1 MELKNIISETLNE
14 IEKMAKTIDN
24 GFNTAQK
31 TPSFFKTPPHLQNTP
46 NPKNA
51 NAPLE
56 SKNAAKIETQE
67 KITEEKEEELKEIIT
82 EEIVQEKI
90 TEEKEEELKEIIT
103 EEIVQ
108 EKITEEKEEE
118 SKEIITEE
126 ITPKTP
132 TQETPTQ
139 VLIPNERV
147 FLKGLL
153 ERTLVLFKGMQALEE
168 KEVLKRLDLVARFLQ
183 YQLSV
188 LEKRLE
194 SLERENT
201 E

>member
-14 IEKMAKTIDN
+14 IEKMAKTIDD
-24 GFNTAQK
+24 GFDRTQK

-51 NAPLE
+51 NTPLE
-56 SKNAAKIETQE
+56 PKNAAKIET
-67 KITEEKEEELKEIIT
+67 
-82 EEIVQEKI
+82 
-90 TEEKEEELKEIIT
+90 
-103 EEIVQ
+103 Q

-126 ITPKTP
+126 IA
-132 TQETPTQ
+132 QENPTQ

-168 KEVLKRLDLVARFLQ
+168 KEALKRLDLVARFLQ
-183 YQLSV
+183 YQLSA

>member
-1 MELKNIISETLNE
+1 MELKNIISETLSE
-14 IEKMAKTIDN
+14 IEKMAKTIDD

-31 TPSFFKTPPHLQNTP
+31 TPSFFKTPSHLQNTP

-51 NAPLE
+51 NTPLE
-56 SKNAAKIETQE
+56 SKNVAKIETQE
-67 KITEEKEEELKEIIT
+67 KITEEN
-82 EEIVQEKI
+82 
-90 TEEKEEELKEIIT
+90 TEEKEEEAPEIII
-103 EEIVQ
+103 EEIA
-108 EKITEEKEEE
+108 
-118 SKEIITEE
+118 
-126 ITPKTP
+126 
-132 TQETPTQ
+132 QETPTQ
-139 VLIPNERV
+139 ALIPNERV
-147 FLKGLL
+147 FLKSLL

-168 KEVLKRLDLVARFLQ
+168 KEAMKRLDLVARFLQ

>member
-24 GFNTAQK
+24 NFDAAQK

-46 NPKNA
+46 NPQNT
-51 NAPLE
+51 PLE
-56 SKNAAKIETQE
+56 PKNAAKIETQE
-67 KITEEKEEELKEIIT
+67 KITEEN
-82 EEIVQEKI
+82 
-90 TEEKEEELKEIIT
+90 TEEKEEA
-103 EEIVQ
+103 Q
-108 EKITEEKEEE
+108 
-118 SKEIITEE
+118 EIITEE
-126 ITPKTP
+126 IT
-132 TQETPTQ
+132 QENPTQ
-139 VLIPNERV
+139 VLISNERV
-147 FLKGLL
+147 FLKNLL
-153 ERTLVLFKGMQALEE
+153 ERTLVLLKGMQALEE
-168 KEVLKRLDLVARFLQ
+168 KEALKRLDLVARFLQ

>member
-14 IEKMAKTIDN
+14 IEKMAKTIDD
-24 GFNTAQK
+24 GFDRAQK

-51 NAPLE
+51 NTPLE
-56 SKNAAKIETQE
+56 PKNATKIETQE
-67 KITEEKEEELKEIIT
+67 KITEEKEEESKKIIT
-82 EEIVQEKI
+82 EEIVQKN
-90 TEEKEEELKEIIT
+90 
-103 EEIVQ
+103 
-108 EKITEEKEEE
+108 
-118 SKEIITEE
+118 
-126 ITPKTP
+126 P
-132 TQETPTQ
+132 TQA
-139 VLIPNERV
+139 LIPNERV

-168 KEVLKRLDLVARFLQ
+168 KEALKRLDLVARFLQ
-183 YQLSV
+183 YQLSA

>member
-1 MELKNIISETLNE
+1 MAGRMELKNIISETLNE

-56 SKNAAKIETQE
+56 PKNATKIETQE

-82 EEIVQEKI
+82 EEI
-90 TEEKEEELKEIIT
+90 
-103 EEIVQ
+103 
-108 EKITEEKEEE
+108 
-118 SKEIITEE
+118 
-126 ITPKTP
+126 TPKN
-132 TQETPTQ
+132 PTQ

-168 KEVLKRLDLVARFLQ
+168 KEALKRLDLVVRFLQ
-183 YQLSV
+183 YQLSA

>member
-24 GFNTAQK
+24 NFDAAQK
-31 TPSFFKTPPHLQNTP
+31 TPSFFKTPPYLQNTP

-51 NAPLE
+51 NTPLE
-56 SKNAAKIETQE
+56 PKNAAKIETQE
-67 KITEEKEEELKEIIT
+67 KITEEN
-82 EEIVQEKI
+82 
-90 TEEKEEELKEIIT
+90 TEEKEEA
-103 EEIVQ
+103 Q
-108 EKITEEKEEE
+108 
-118 SKEIITEE
+118 EIITEE
-126 ITPKTP
+126 ITPKNP
-132 TQETPTQ
+132 TQAP
-139 VLIPNERV
+139 VSNERV
-147 FLKGLL
+147 FLKNLL
-153 ERTLVLFKGMQALEE
+153 ERTLVLLKGMQALEE
-168 KEVLKRLDLVARFLQ
+168 KEAMKRLDLVARFLQ

>member
-1 MELKNIISETLNE
+1 MKNIISETLNE
-14 IEKMAKTIDN
+14 IEKMAKTIDD

-46 NPKNA
+46 KNA

-56 SKNAAKIETQE
+56 PKNATKIETQE
-67 KITEEKEEELKEIIT
+67 KITEEKEE
-82 EEIVQEKI
+82 
-90 TEEKEEELKEIIT
+90 
-103 EEIVQ
+103 
-108 EKITEEKEEE
+108 

-126 ITPKTP
+126 IAQENP
-132 TQETPTQ
+132 TQA
-139 VLIPNERV
+139 LIPNERV

-168 KEVLKRLDLVARFLQ
+168 KEALQRLDLVARFLQ
-183 YQLSV
+183 YQLSA

>member
-1 MELKNIISETLNE
+1 MAGRMELKNIISETLNE

-24 GFNTAQK
+24 NFDAVQK
-31 TPSFFKTPPHLQNTP
+31 TPSFFKTPPYLQNAKNAETP
-46 NPKNA
+46 PMSNTEPKNA
-51 NAPLE
+51 T
-56 SKNAAKIETQE
+56 KIETQE
-67 KITEEKEEELKEIIT
+67 KITEENTEEKEEETPEIIT
-82 EEIVQEKI
+82 EEIVQEN
-90 TEEKEEELKEIIT
+90 
-103 EEIVQ
+103 
-108 EKITEEKEEE
+108 
-118 SKEIITEE
+118 
-126 ITPKTP
+126 
-132 TQETPTQ
+132 PTQ

-147 FLKGLL
+147 FLKNLL

-168 KEVLKRLDLVARFLQ
+168 KDALKRLDLVARFLQ

>member
-14 IEKMAKTIDN
+14 IEKMAKTIDD
-24 GFNTAQK
+24 GFDMAQK

-51 NAPLE
+51 NASLE
-56 SKNAAKIETQE
+56 PKNAAKIETQE
-67 KITEEKEEELKEIIT
+67 KIA
-82 EEIVQEKI
+82 
-90 TEEKEEELKEIIT
+90 
-103 EEIVQ
+103 
-108 EKITEEKEEE
+108 EEKEEE

-126 ITPKTP
+126 ITLKTP

-147 FLKGLL
+147 FLKNLL

-168 KEVLKRLDLVARFLQ
+168 KEAMKRLDLVERFLQ
-183 YQLSV
+183 YQLSA

>member
-56 SKNAAKIETQE
+56 PKNATKIET
-67 KITEEKEEELKEIIT
+67 
-82 EEIVQEKI
+82 
-90 TEEKEEELKEIIT
+90 
-103 EEIVQ
+103 Q

-118 SKEIITEE
+118 SKEIITKE
-126 ITPKTP
+126 ITQENP
-132 TQETPTQ
+132 TQENPTQ

-168 KEVLKRLDLVARFLQ
+168 KEALKRLDLVARFLQ

>member
-1 MELKNIISETLNE
+1 MAGRMELKNIISETLNE
-14 IEKMAKTIDN
+14 IEKMAKTIDD

-51 NAPLE
+51 NTPLE
-56 SKNAAKIETQE
+56 PKNAAKIETQE
-67 KITEEKEEELKEIIT
+67 KITEEN
-82 EEIVQEKI
+82 
-90 TEEKEEELKEIIT
+90 TEEKEEA
-103 EEIVQ
+103 Q
-108 EKITEEKEEE
+108 
-118 SKEIITEE
+118 EIITEE
-126 ITPKTP
+126 ITPKNP
-132 TQETPTQ
+132 TQAP
-139 VLIPNERV
+139 ISSERV
-147 FLKGLL
+147 FLKNLL
-153 ERTLVLFKGMQALEE
+153 ERTLVLLKGMQALEE

-201 E
+201 K

>member
-1 MELKNIISETLNE
+1 MAGRMELKNIISETLNE
-14 IEKMAKTIDN
+14 IEKMAKTIDD
-24 GFNTAQK
+24 GLNTAQK

-51 NAPLE
+51 NTPLE
-56 SKNAAKIETQE
+56 PKNATKIETQE
-67 KITEEKEEELKEIIT
+67 KITEEKEEEAKEIIT
-82 EEIVQEKI
+82 EEI
-90 TEEKEEELKEIIT
+90 
-103 EEIVQ
+103 
-108 EKITEEKEEE
+108 
-118 SKEIITEE
+118 
-126 ITPKTP
+126 

-139 VLIPNERV
+139 VLISNERV
-147 FLKGLL
+147 FLKNLL
-153 ERTLVLFKGMQALEE
+153 ERTLVLLKGMQALEE
-168 KEVLKRLDLVARFLQ
+168 KDALKRLDLVARFLQ

>member
-14 IEKMAKTIDN
+14 IEKMAKTIDD
-24 GFNTAQK
+24 GFNMAQK

-51 NAPLE
+51 NTPLE
-56 SKNAAKIETQE
+56 PKNAAKIETQE

-82 EEIVQEKI
+82 EEITQ
-90 TEEKEEELKEIIT
+90 
-103 EEIVQ
+103 
-108 EKITEEKEEE
+108 
-118 SKEIITEE
+118 
-126 ITPKTP
+126 KTP
-132 TQETPTQ
+132 TQA
-139 VLIPNERV
+139 LIPNERV

-168 KEVLKRLDLVARFLQ
+168 KEALKRLDLVARFLQ
-183 YQLSV
+183 YQLSA

>member
-24 GFNTAQK
+24 NFDAAQK

-51 NAPLE
+51 NTPLE
-56 SKNAAKIETQE
+56 PKNAAKIETQE
-67 KITEEKEEELKEIIT
+67 KITEEN
-82 EEIVQEKI
+82 
-90 TEEKEEELKEIIT
+90 TEEKEEA
-103 EEIVQ
+103 Q
-108 EKITEEKEEE
+108 
-118 SKEIITEE
+118 EIITEE
-126 ITPKTP
+126 ITQENP
-132 TQETPTQ
+132 TQAP
-139 VLIPNERV
+139 VSNERV
-147 FLKGLL
+147 FLKNLL
-153 ERTLVLFKGMQALEE
+153 ERTLVLLKGMQALEE
-168 KEVLKRLDLVARFLQ
+168 KEALKRLDLVARFLQ

-194 SLERENT
+194 SLEREDT

>member
-14 IEKMAKTIDN
+14 IEKMAKTIDD
-24 GFNTAQK
+24 GFDRAQK

-51 NAPLE
+51 NTPLE
-56 SKNAAKIETQE
+56 PKNAAKIETQE

-82 EEIVQEKI
+82 EEIAQEN
-90 TEEKEEELKEIIT
+90 
-103 EEIVQ
+103 
-108 EKITEEKEEE
+108 
-118 SKEIITEE
+118 
-126 ITPKTP
+126 
-132 TQETPTQ
+132 PTQ
-139 VLIPNERV
+139 VPISNERV

-168 KEVLKRLDLVARFLQ
+168 KEALKRLDLVARFLQ

>member
-1 MELKNIISETLNE
+1 MELKNIISETLSE
-14 IEKMAKTIDN
+14 IEKMAKTIDD

-31 TPSFFKTPPHLQNTP
+31 TPSFFKTPPNLQNTL
-46 NPKNA
+46 NSKNA
-51 NAPLE
+51 NTPLE

-67 KITEEKEEELKEIIT
+67 KITEEKKEA
-82 EEIVQEKI
+82 Q
-90 TEEKEEELKEIIT
+90 
-103 EEIVQ
+103 
-108 EKITEEKEEE
+108 
-118 SKEIITEE
+118 EIITEE
-126 ITPKTP
+126 IT
-132 TQETPTQ
+132 QENPAQ

-147 FLKGLL
+147 FLKNLL
-153 ERTLVLFKGMQALEE
+153 ERTLVLFQGMQALEE
-168 KEVLKRLDLVARFLQ
+168 KEVLKRLDLVVRFLQ

>member
-24 GFNTAQK
+24 NFDVVQK
-31 TPSFFKTPPHLQNTP
+31 TPSFFKTPPYLQNTLDP
-46 NPKNA
+46 QNA
-51 NAPLE
+51 NVPLE
-56 SKNAAKIETQE
+56 PKNAAKIETQE
-67 KITEEKEEELKEIIT
+67 KITEEN
-82 EEIVQEKI
+82 
-90 TEEKEEELKEIIT
+90 TEEKEEET
-103 EEIVQ
+103 P
-108 EKITEEKEEE
+108 
-118 SKEIITEE
+118 EIITEE
-126 ITPKTP
+126 IT
-132 TQETPTQ
+132 QENPTQ

-147 FLKGLL
+147 FLKNLL
-153 ERTLVLFKGMQALEE
+153 ERTLVLFQGMQALEE
-168 KEVLKRLDLVARFLQ
+168 EALKRLDLVVRFLQ

>member
-24 GFNTAQK
+24 NFDAAQK
-31 TPSFFKTPPHLQNTP
+31 TPSFFKTPPYLQNA
-46 NPKNA
+46 KNA
-51 NAPLE
+51 ETPPMSNTEP
-56 SKNAAKIETQE
+56 KNAAKIETQE
-67 KITEEKEEELKEIIT
+67 KITEEKEEE
-82 EEIVQEKI
+82 VP
-90 TEEKEEELKEIIT
+90 
-103 EEIVQ
+103 
-108 EKITEEKEEE
+108 
-118 SKEIITEE
+118 EIITEE
-126 ITPKTP
+126 IT
-132 TQETPTQ
+132 QENPTQ

-147 FLKGLL
+147 FLKNLL
-153 ERTLVLFKGMQALEE
+153 ERTLVLFQGIQALEE
-168 KEVLKRLDLVARFLQ
+168 KEAMKRLDLVARFLQ

>member
-31 TPSFFKTPPHLQNTP
+31 TPSFFKKPPHLQST
-46 NPKNA
+46 PKNA

-56 SKNAAKIETQE
+56 PKNATKNAAKIETQE
-67 KITEEKEEELKEIIT
+67 KITEEKEEEMPEIIT
-82 EEIVQEKI
+82 EEIVQE
-90 TEEKEEELKEIIT
+90 
-103 EEIVQ
+103 
-108 EKITEEKEEE
+108 
-118 SKEIITEE
+118 
-126 ITPKTP
+126 TPK
-132 TQETPTQ
+132 EA
-139 VLIPNERV
+139 LIPNERI

-168 KEVLKRLDLVARFLQ
+168 KEALKRLDLVERFLQ
-183 YQLSV
+183 YQLSA

>member
-24 GFNTAQK
+24 NFDAVQK

-51 NAPLE
+51 NTPLE
-56 SKNAAKIETQE
+56 PKNAAKNATKIET
-67 KITEEKEEELKEIIT
+67 
-82 EEIVQEKI
+82 
-90 TEEKEEELKEIIT
+90 
-103 EEIVQ
+103 Q

-126 ITPKTP
+126 IA
-132 TQETPTQ
+132 QETPTQ
-139 VLIPNERV
+139 APVSNERV
-147 FLKGLL
+147 FLKSLL
-153 ERTLVLFKGMQALEE
+153 ERTLVLFQGMQALEE
-168 KEVLKRLDLVARFLQ
+168 KDALKRLDLVARFLQ
-183 YQLSV
+183 YQLSA

-194 SLERENT
+194 SLERET
-201 E
+201 QSEK